1 MEQVDFDGKWT
12 FLTEWKQSSLNEYR
26 YGDEL
31 VILRTAH
38 QGEFVYVFIDA
49 ITDYSIDE
57 GLDSAVVCFDTNND
71 KTEFPNED
79 DFCFMTVLEE
89 GMGQAYRGNP
99 NVQNFT
105 EIAVDNF
112 IGISTVSDINDRYSP
127 IPHTSYEFKIPTE
140 TIGRKNIY
148 GFYFAIYE
156 ANSQKYYTYPQNVT
170 TNTLVSPP
178 NMWGEIYSPDKSL
191 PEFNIPVL
199 LLLPAMGAVL
209 LLTKYKLA
217 NTS

>member
-1 MEQVDFDGKWT
+1 MQRYLIIVLLAFSFSYVFAYEQIPITISGTMEQVDFDGKWT

-57 GLDSAVVCFDTNND
+57 GLDSTVVCFDTNND

-140 TIGRKNIY
+140 TIGRKNSY

-156 ANSQKYYTYPQNVT
+156 ANSKILYISTKRHYEYTGFTP
-170 TNTLVSPP
+170 
-178 NMWGEIYSPDKSL
+178 
-191 PEFNIPVL
+191 
-199 LLLPAMGAVL
+199 
-209 LLTKYKLA
+209 
-217 NTS
+217 